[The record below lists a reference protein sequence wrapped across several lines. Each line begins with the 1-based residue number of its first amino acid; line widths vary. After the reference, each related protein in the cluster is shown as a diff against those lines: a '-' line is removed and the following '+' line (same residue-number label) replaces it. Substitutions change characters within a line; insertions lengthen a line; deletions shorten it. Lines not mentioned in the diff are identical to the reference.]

1 MAWPESESE
10 VYELEIAACRV
21 NSQYAA
27 IVASGC
33 IRVVL
38 KNAVREAPSSRLR
51 CGTISQASFERS
63 IGVLEAANED

>member
-10 VYELEIAACRV
+10 VYELEIAACRL
-21 NSQYAA
+21 NGQYAA
-27 IVASGC
+27 IVAPGC

-38 KNAVREAPSSRLR
+38 KNAVREAAFSRLR
-51 CGTISQASFERS
+51 CGRMPQAPLSVP